1 MRFSLLL
8 TCAVAAGLALPPTS
22 VAQAPQVTKVS
33 ANTNISNYLLG
44 NPAASKNQLL
54 YLPADLAGA
63 TAGTINRVYFR
74 RGTASMS
81 GVALSDFTIKLGHTS
96 NTTFVPATEFYTG
109 LQTVLNQATY
119 NPGAGAA
126 GEWISIPLTSAFT
139 YDPAKTLIVE
149 TSFTASTATYVYT
162 DGDPHSGAN
171 AGKKLFSAS
180 ATAITGT
187 TTSSVWQHFG
197 FDLGPVGVR
206 DDAAIGASLSIFPQ
220 PATTELHLSWP
231 AAPAGPITLSLY
243 DAQGRRVRE
252 QQTSAELVRLG
263 YSALPTA
270 ELAAGTYSL
279 VVAVADGSRFVRPV
293 VVTQ

>member
-109 LQTVLNQATY
+109 LQTVLNQAT
-119 NPGAGAA
+119 
-126 GEWISIPLTSAFT
+126 
-139 YDPAKTLIVE
+139 
-149 TSFTASTATYVYT
+149 
-162 DGDPHSGAN
+162 
-171 AGKKLFSAS
+171 
-180 ATAITGT
+180 AITGT